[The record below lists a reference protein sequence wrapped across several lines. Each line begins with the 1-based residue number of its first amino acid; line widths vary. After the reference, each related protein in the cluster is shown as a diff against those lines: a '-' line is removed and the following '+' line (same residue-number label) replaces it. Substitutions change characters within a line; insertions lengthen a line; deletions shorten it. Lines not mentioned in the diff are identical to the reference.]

1 MFFAFLKEREHQG
14 SMLVDKYVSCI
25 RVMGSMEECVEIG
38 CFFGCNVM
46 YDGKILLAQLSNFC
60 GVSQR
65 YKVV

>member
-1 MFFAFLKEREHQG
+1 MFLAFLKEREHEG

-46 YDGKILLAQLSNFC
+46 YDGKILLAQ
-60 GVSQR
+60 
-65 YKVV
+65 